1 MKHLLSMSV
10 VLALLWWVLSGS
22 TSFKLVGL
30 GIASVLFTV
39 YVSQRLQ
46 AIDKESLPLHLG
58 IRLIRYWPYLLWQ
71 IVIAN
76 IQMTRLVL
84 SRKPDL
90 DPRIFRVNIRQTSDL
105 GKVVLGNSVTLTP
118 GTVTLDFVDDDIE
131 VYAINETAAAGVM
144 SGEMDRRVPVYEEK
158 S

>member
-1 MKHLLSMSV
+1 MKHLLSLSA
-10 VLALLWWVLSGS
+10 VLALLWWILSGS

-30 GIASVLFTV
+30 GIVSVLFTA

-46 AIDKESLPLHLG
+46 AVDRESLPLHMAKRLLG
-58 IRLIRYWPYLLWQ
+58 YWPYLLWQ
-71 IVIAN
+71 IVLSNIA
-76 IQMTRLVL
+76 MSRLIL

-90 DPRIFRVNIRQTSDL
+90 DPRIIRVNIRQKSDL

-131 VYAINETAAAGVM
+131 VYAINEEAAKGVL
-144 SGEMDRRVPVYEEK
+144 SGEMDSRVPVYEEK
-158 S
+158 N